1 MEKLKLREEKWLMA
15 RREFI
20 AEAGH
25 ELLCLT
31 CSTPPHC
38 CSPGAIVTLLD
49 HRAIWRPQSNMAAR
63 INGGWHAW
71 LGQGLPG
78 TNH

>member
-15 RREFI
+15 HREFI

-49 HRAIWRPQSNMAAR
+49 HCMATEQYGGMDKWRLALLARTGAAR
-63 INGGWHAW
+63 H
-71 LGQGLPG
+71 
-78 TNH
+78 